1 MVLTGS
7 RPRQRI
13 TAGGGGGQTTQS
25 DDRDEGQRSS
35 NDSSGGQGSG
45 NSGSTNTKSSGSTN
59 PSTTSSAHI
68 SAASATSLLST
79 ATTPASGSEH
89 ITAYYP
95 PTGSIVS
102 YAPPLPTNA
111 PPLQFDAL
119 VEHVARTRGMPE
131 PGLDYFYARRV
142 LWLLPPPVAPRP
154 VSPSPSRIKLEALL
168 NQPGAVESEEV
179 WKAGLKNVWK
189 GLVGG
194 NQLRKRLPLSI
205 VVSISSFVLH
215 AQSLFAFLS
224 QSIYNP
230 FHSFSLCSLFY
241 VSQPEC

>member
-1 MVLTGS
+1 MFMVLIGN

-13 TAGGGGGQTTQS
+13 TAGNNGDNGGSQTTQS
-25 DDRDEGQRSS
+25 EDRDEGQRSS

-45 NSGSTNTKSSGSTN
+45 NSGSGNSNSTNTKSSASTN

-79 ATTPASGSEH
+79 ATTPASASEQH
-89 ITAYYP
+89 VTAYYP
-95 PTGSIVS
+95 SAGSVVS
-102 YAPPLPTNA
+102 YGQPFPANC

-142 LWLLPPPVAPRP
+142 LWLLPPPIEPRP

-205 VVSISSFVLH
+205 VVRIR
-215 AQSLFAFLS
+215 LS
-224 QSIYNP
+224 YFHPRLYPP
-230 FHSFSLCSLFY
+230 FYRNLS
-241 VSQPEC
+241 